1 MYESSHSYSILSI
14 DGGGIRGIIPC
25 LVLAKIEQLLE
36 DKQIGEL
43 FDLISGTS
51 TGGILAAGL
60 VKRTEDESLEYP
72 AKELLKL
79 YLGEEGKEIFS
90 RPLGPV
96 NFFRQ
101 LFAAKFSDSPME
113 AIMHDFFG
121 NYKLSETHPNILI
134 TSYDTEAKKPFYFS
148 SLKAKQEIEQWQKE
162 SAAGEGNG
170 RFQPQEDFLLRD
182 VTRATSAAPT
192 YFPPKKIDQAYEQFQ
207 RLSLVDGGVF
217 ANNPALLA
225 YLEGKQIWKDSQAYN
240 QKVNEFEEFMD
251 RQSKGMYAQ
260 VSSDNYE
267 APFLLISIGTGQ
279 TKRPYTYEKVRT
291 WGAASWVKPIIDILM
306 QGVSES
312 VHYQMQYLLPPFN
325 DEQHTPRYF
334 RLNVELDQDYS
345 GMDDVSDS
353 TLRQLINYAGDILYE
368 EGGRIPEKENLPL
381 ADYANAVIEG
391 EGKMLKPEIGMI
403 CELLE
408 DLANKR
414 QGEAPVV

>member
-1 MYESSHSYSILSI
+1 MFESSHSYSILSI

-36 DKQIGEL
+36 NKQIGEL
-43 FDLISGTS
+43 FDLVSGTS

-60 VKRTEDESLEYP
+60 VKRTEDEKFEYP

-79 YLGEEGKEIFS
+79 YLGEEGKKIFS

-101 LFAAKFSDSPME
+101 LFASKFSDSNVE
-113 AIMHDFFG
+113 EIMQDFFAD
-121 NYKLSETHPNILI
+121 YKLSQAHPDILI

-148 SLKAKQEIEQWQKE
+148 SLRAKQEIEQWKKE
-162 SAAGEGNG
+162 SAEGKGNG
-170 RFQPQEDFLLRD
+170 RFEPEEDFYLRD

-192 YFPPKKIDQAYEQFQ
+192 YFPPKMIPQRYEQFD

-217 ANNPALLA
+217 ANNPSLLA
-225 YLEGKQIWKDSQAYN
+225 YLEGKLIWKDSRAYN
-240 QKVNEFEEFMD
+240 QKVNEYEDFMD

-267 APFLLISIGTGQ
+267 APFLLVSIGTGQ
-279 TKRPYTYEKVRT
+279 TKRPYTYERVRT

-325 DEQHTPRYF
+325 DEQQTPRYF
-334 RLNVELDQDYS
+334 RLNIELDQDYS
-345 GMDDVSDS
+345 GMDDVSEP

-368 EGGRIPEKENLPL
+368 EGGRIPDKENLPL
-381 ADYANAVIEG
+381 TNYAGAVIEG
-391 EGKMLKPEIGMI
+391 EGKTLKPEIGMI

-408 DLANKR
+408 DLADKR
-414 QGEAPVV
+414 QREMVG